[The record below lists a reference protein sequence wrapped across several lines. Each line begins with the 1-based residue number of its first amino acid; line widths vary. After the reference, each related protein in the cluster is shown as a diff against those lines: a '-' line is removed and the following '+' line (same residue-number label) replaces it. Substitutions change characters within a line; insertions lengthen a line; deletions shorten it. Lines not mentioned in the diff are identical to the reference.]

1 MALSVGKQIIYLN
14 FNNMTDIKI
23 MVEAVRQLNRVWSS
37 YKRNEEVAN
46 DVYNA
51 LCDID
56 EAVTNL
62 VEKVGEAVRT
72 ITIYE
77 IFKNR

>member
-1 MALSVGKQIIYLN
+1 
-14 FNNMTDIKI
+14 MTDIKI